1 MTKLKIGLVGT
12 GYIGKIHAL
21 GFRNAQALFPDLPPI
36 ELTTICDAEADRA
49 ERMRKELGFLY
60 ATDRWRNVVEDPEL
74 NIIAIATP
82 NFLHHEMATAAL
94 KSGKHVYCEKP
105 MGVSLDEAC
114 DMADA
119 AARANARTLLAYNYL
134 RSPAFIHAQKLVRG
148 GRIGRIFYFRGV
160 YEEEYMADAEVPF
173 SWRCEKVSAGA
184 GALGDLGSHL
194 LCAAVSLLGAPLEVS
209 ADINT
214 VIPTRLLAGENAKQR
229 TVENEDIAHALLRF
243 PEGVTATFMTSR
255 VSWGRKNHLSFEIYG
270 ENGSIRFDQERLNEL
285 QFFEKDVA
293 ESENGYRTILTGPS
307 HPPYDHF
314 IPSAG
319 HQIGFNDLKT
329 IEIAEFIKA
338 ISEKSPL
345 FPSFHDGVTIEK
357 TMDAILQSA
366 ASRKWVTV
374 DAPIELN

>member
-1 MTKLKIGLVGT
+1 MTKLKIGLIGT

-94 KSGKHVYCEKP
+94 KCGKHVYCEKP
-105 MGVSLDEAC
+105 MGISLDEAC

-173 SWRCEKVSAGA
+173 SWRCERKSAGA
-184 GALGDLGSHL
+184 GAVRRNS
-194 LCAAVSLLGAPLEVS
+194 
-209 ADINT
+209 
-214 VIPTRLLAGENAKQR
+214 
-229 TVENEDIAHALLRF
+229 
-243 PEGVTATFMTSR
+243 
-255 VSWGRKNHLSFEIYG
+255 
-270 ENGSIRFDQERLNEL
+270 
-285 QFFEKDVA
+285 
-293 ESENGYRTILTGPS
+293 
-307 HPPYDHF
+307 
-314 IPSAG
+314 PSAG
-319 HQIGFNDLKT
+319 CGPASCQACNISLPTLSPPT
-329 IEIAEFIKA
+329 I
-338 ISEKSPL
+338 P
-345 FPSFHDGVTIEK
+345 
-357 TMDAILQSA
+357 
-366 ASRKWVTV
+366 
-374 DAPIELN
+374 APP